1 MRPAYEW
8 VMDLVAPGKGLQRL
22 KKLEAIEMWDKDDE
36 TVAAFSVPEPLV
48 SAFARAQV
56 ALTLQLRIHP
66 SR

>member
-8 VMDLVAPGKGLQRL
+8 VMDLVAPEKGLQRL
-22 KKLEAIEMWDKDDE
+22 KKLEAIEMWDKDAE

-48 SAFARAQV
+48 SAFALAQV